1 MLRIRQADLIT
12 IHRQACAEYP
22 HECCGVLT
30 TAATASAAVAHPC
43 TNIQQQRHEACP
55 GDYPRNARKAYLIDP
70 QESFNIV
77 SAADRGDCQVVGF
90 YHSHIDCEAY
100 FSAED
105 RRRAMTFGDE
115 PDYPGAVYVVLSV
128 RGPETGHPQARV
140 VDQKAFAWETDT
152 RDFAAVELGSAS

>member
-1 MLRIRQADLIT
+1 MLRIGQTDLIT

-30 TAATASAAVAHPC
+30 MAATAAAASAHPC
-43 TNIQQQRHEACP
+43 SNIQQQRHQASPNE
-55 GDYPRNARKAYLIDP
+55 YPRDARTAYLIDP
-70 QESFNIV
+70 QELFRIV
-77 SAADRGDCQVVGF
+77 SAADRGDGQVVGF

-115 PDYPGAVYVVLSV
+115 PDYPGAVYLVLSV
-128 RGPETGHPQARV
+128 HGPETGQTPARV
-140 VDQKAFAWETDT
+140 VDQKAFAWDPDA
-152 RDFAAVELGSAS
+152 RDFTAVELGSAG